1 MDFHANTVD
10 AKNPSSCAHGSRPSL
25 LSELR
30 CREEI
35 FQLFSQ
41 AFVLSSE
48 TCSPAHSIDFH
59 LLTEII
65 KKFSTLMM
73 NDDLCK

>member
-10 AKNPSSCAHGSRPSL
+10 AKNPSSCARGSRPSL
-25 LSELR
+25 LPELW
-30 CREEI
+30 CREQI
-35 FQLFSQ
+35 IQLFSQ

-48 TCSPAHSIDFH
+48 ACSPARSIDFH

-65 KKFSTLMM
+65 KKFSAVMM
-73 NDDLCK
+73 SDDLCT

>member
-25 LSELR
+25 PS
-30 CREEI
+30 EEI
-35 FQLFSQ
+35 IQLFSQ

-48 TCSPAHSIDFH
+48 TCSPARSIDFH

-65 KKFSTLMM
+65 KKFSALMM
-73 NDDLCK
+73 SDDLCK